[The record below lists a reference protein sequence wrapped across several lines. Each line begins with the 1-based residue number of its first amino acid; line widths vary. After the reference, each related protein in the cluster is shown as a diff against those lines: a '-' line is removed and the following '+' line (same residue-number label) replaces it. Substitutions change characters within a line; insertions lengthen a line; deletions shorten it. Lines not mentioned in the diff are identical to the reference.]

1 VGTTQKSDDFH
12 FYTIEHPKVQAS
24 MIGVGAESKTKLTNN
39 LRATIITL
47 IASIK
52 RQRMVA
58 WQKVNLFFSLPV
70 DWHIEFINRT
80 RTSLLVRHFFANYF
94 DKSMVD

>member
-1 VGTTQKSDDFH
+1 MGTTQKSDDFH
-12 FYTIEHPKVQAS
+12 FYTIEHPKVKAS

-58 WQKVNLFFSLPV
+58 
-70 DWHIEFINRT
+70 
-80 RTSLLVRHFFANYF
+80 
-94 DKSMVD
+94 